1 MQEILLD
8 IIVLTGFY
16 SGSEVKKDLPNA
28 GQEKNGKIVYILVID
43 AGSTGSRVVA
53 YKFSKTG
60 RDLQLLEEKF
70 VKIRPGLSSYAHDP
84 ELGAQKI
91 YELVQEVKDF
101 VPKDDKPKTEVYLR
115 ATAGLRL
122 LGDEKSAELLQV
134 VQNALECTGY
144 KAPKD
149 AAAMLTGVEEG
160 LFSWFTVNYFKHSL
174 KKHHTY
180 ATLEMGG
187 GSSQVTYEVN
197 RPYVPYVRNSIY
209 DSPKPNIKVFAHS
222 YLGLGLSAARQG
234 ILQFDYPHP
243 LHNNSHVTSVCYDR
257 FTPYKNFT
265 FNNMVLHVRGKPRS
279 NKQIGVDIKKCR
291 KRVLRFVRDKIVPV
305 PYGLHE
311 EANVALSAFYYRG
324 KSGNVITDEYGVTT
338 IGRIWKKLQLVCR
351 YPNSKEP
358 FLCLDLIY
366 IHTLLTKGFRLH
378 NSNIVEMLNSYD
390 NHELSWALGFA
401 YSKIMK
407 TMPPATPVLDMREK
421 SKKKVQCSTYK
432 SKVKTEPILAK
443 TEPTP
448 ASPVPTVNPDPTKP
462 TVPK

>member
-1 MQEILLD
+1 MFAWPVLL
-8 IIVLTGFY
+8 IFALGCNLGIN
-16 SGSEVKKDLPNA
+16 GSVVKKDIQNA
-28 GQEKNGKIVYILVID
+28 GPEKNGKIVYILVID

-60 RDLQLLEEKF
+60 RDLQLLDEKF
-70 VKIRPGLSSYAHDP
+70 VKVRPGLSSYAHDP

-91 YELVQEVKDF
+91 YELVQQVDKF
-101 VPKDDKPKTEVYLR
+101 VPDEHKSKTEVYLR

-122 LGDEKSAELLQV
+122 LGDKKSAELLQV

-144 KAPKD
+144 KAPQD

-291 KRVLRFVRDKIVPV
+291 KRVLRFVRDKNRSCSLWSSRRSKCGSECILLQRKIWKP
-305 PYGLHE
+305 
-311 EANVALSAFYYRG
+311 
-324 KSGNVITDEYGVTT
+324 DEYGVTT
-338 IGRIWKKLQLVCR
+338 IGKIWKKLQLVCR

-378 NSNIVEMLNSYD
+378 NWNIVEMLNSYD

-407 TMPPATPVLDMREK
+407 TMPPAIPVLDIRKK
-421 SKKKVQCSTYK
+421 SKRNKSECSTYELK
-432 SKVKTEPILAK
+432 AK
-443 TEPTP
+443 TKPTP
-448 ASPVPTVNPDPTKP
+448 ATPVPTVNSDPTKP